1 MHSLSEDQQRKVE
14 KENNN
19 DLEDLKK
26 TINNSDIRNRYR
38 SFHSTYENTVSQEH
52 NYVYEK

>member
-1 MHSLSEDQQRKVE
+1 MHSLSEQQQRKIE
-14 KENNN
+14 KANN

-38 SFHSTYENTVSQEH
+38 IFHSTYENTVSQGH
-52 NYVYEK
+52 NYVYEKW